1 MIQKKLS
8 EAEEKIEE
16 LHKTQE
22 QKALIIQNTLQAQYN
37 AMQLLQHLSLPNTPP
52 MVLPTESSC
61 GLKREAPDDYDEQPK
76 RKK

>member
-16 LHKTQE
+16 LHKTQD

-37 AMQLLQHLSLPNTPP
+37 AILTHLGLLNTPP
-52 MVLPTESSC
+52 MESI
-61 GLKREAPDDYDEQPK
+61 KREAPDDYDEQPK